1 MIGERLAQIRLD
13 HGDTQAALAKK
24 LSVTTFTVSS
34 WEQEKSSP
42 NHETLVSIC
51 KLYEVSADFLLGLS
65 DIDPAYTQRRRLE
78 TFSREELES
87 LAEYEKFLMW
97 KRKKQS
103 ERP

>member
-1 MIGERLAQIRLD
+1 MIGERLAEVRKD
-13 HGDTQAALAKK
+13 HRHKQADLAELLK
-24 LSVTTFTVSS
+24 VSISAVRS
-34 WEQEKSSP
+34 WEQEKSAP
-42 NHETLVSIC
+42 NHDDLVRIC
-51 KLYEVSADFLLGLS
+51 KLYEVSADYLLGLS

-97 KRKKQS
+97 KRKKKS